1 MRRPFP
7 VLAAVALLLAAC
19 GPRYVRVP
27 IHDEDGI
34 EVELRSETRERRTVP
49 RGFDHPAT
57 ISAIRVA
64 HVLARIDVRMG
75 SDEGGERVP
84 AFPTVTLYQVGE
96 QVARAFAK
104 ASPDQEVVVK
114 AVRKEKRLGLFST
127 EYMTSFVAWM
137 KGDDLVIH
145 LSRVEWEVPK
155 SNQEEKLPEPYVDRV
170 VQEFKVLPSEGIV
183 PVGAQALAADWRN
196 PVFREPTHVR
206 VGPGGRLMRR
216 TVLLESE
223 APAEGEAAEKEPS
236 VLPADL
242 SPETLRAL
250 ADLQEQRTRG
260 QISETTYH
268 QRRRDLLREAEDQRR
283 GQQLAPKPEAAPE
296 AP

>member
-1 MRRPFP
+1 VRWSLPL
-7 VLAAVALLLAAC
+7 LAALALAASAC

-27 IHDEDGI
+27 IHEKDGI
-34 EVELRSETRERRTVP
+34 EVELRSELRERKTVP

-57 ISAIRVA
+57 VSAIRVA

-75 SDEGGERVP
+75 SEEGGERVP
-84 AFPTVTLYQVGE
+84 AFPTVTLYRVGE
-96 QVARAFAK
+96 EVARAFAK

-114 AVRKEKRLGLFST
+114 AVRSEKRLGLFTT

-137 KGDDLVIH
+137 KGQDLVIH
-145 LSRVEWEVPK
+145 LSRVEWQVPK
-155 SNQEEKLPEPYVDRV
+155 NEKEELPEPYLGRV
-170 VQEFKVLPSEGIV
+170 VQEFKVLPSEGLV
-183 PVGAQALAADWRN
+183 PVGPQALAVDWRN
-196 PVFREPTHVR
+196 PIFREPTHVR

-223 APAEGEAAEKEPS
+223 APAEGEAAEKEPAT
-236 VLPADL
+236 LPADL
-242 SPETLRAL
+242 SPEALRAL

-268 QRRRDLLREAEDQRR
+268 QRRRDLLRQAEDQRR
-283 GQQLAPKPEAAPE
+283 GQELTPPPGPE

>member
-1 MRRPFP
+1 MRRPLP
-7 VLAAVALLLAAC
+7 LLAALALLAAAC

-27 IHDEDGI
+27 IHTKDGL
-34 EVELRSETRERRTVP
+34 EVELRSELRERKTVP

-75 SDEGGERVP
+75 ADEGGERVP
-84 AFPTVTLYQVGE
+84 AFPTITLYEVGE
-96 QVARAFAK
+96 EVARAFAK
-104 ASPDQEVVVK
+104 ATPDQEVVVK
-114 AVRKEKRLGLFST
+114 ALRSEKRLGLFTT

-137 KGDDLVIH
+137 KGDDLVVH
-145 LSRVEWEVPK
+145 LSRVEWQVPK
-155 SNQEEKLPEPYVDRV
+155 DQKEDLPEPYVGRV
-170 VQEFKVLPSEGIV
+170 VQEFKVLPSEGLV
-183 PVGAQALAADWRN
+183 PVGAQAVAADWRN
-196 PVFREPTHVR
+196 PIFREPTHVR
-206 VGPGGRLMRR
+206 VGPGGKLMRR

-223 APAEGEAAEKEPS
+223 APPEGEAAEKEPAA
-236 VLPADL
+236 LPADL
-242 SPETLRAL
+242 PPETLRAL

-268 QRRRDLLREAEDQRR
+268 QRRRDLLRESEDQRR
-283 GQQLAPKPEAAPE
+283 GQQLAPAPAPAPE